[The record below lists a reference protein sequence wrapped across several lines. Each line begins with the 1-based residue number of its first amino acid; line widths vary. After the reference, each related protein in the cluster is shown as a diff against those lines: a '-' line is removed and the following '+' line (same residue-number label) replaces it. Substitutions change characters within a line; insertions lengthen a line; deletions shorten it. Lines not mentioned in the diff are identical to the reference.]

1 MYDAIKSGTRR
12 VTFAPRRWAA
22 SRTMRATC
30 AWVSGSKYT
39 AAQRERIAASI
50 ASGSRVVAPISTKSA
65 GAPSRNSFF
74 TYAGTFGSCSS

>member
-1 MYDAIKSGTRR
+1 LRPSIVYDAMSSGTRR
-12 VTFAPRRWAA
+12 AVRAQPLCAA
-22 SRTMRATC
+22 SRTMRAIC

-65 GAPSRNSFF
+65 GAPSRKSFF
-74 TYAGTFGSCSS
+74 T